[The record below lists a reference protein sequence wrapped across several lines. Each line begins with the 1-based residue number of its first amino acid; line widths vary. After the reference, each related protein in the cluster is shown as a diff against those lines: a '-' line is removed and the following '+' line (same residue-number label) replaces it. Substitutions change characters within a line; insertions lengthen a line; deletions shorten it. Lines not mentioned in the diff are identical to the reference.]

1 MNHFRYLVPFNCAVS
16 CNMLNKN
23 IAICII
29 IALNLS
35 CFSGKADLWGEYGRI
50 LGEIQNTELLWIG
63 RMLGEDWS
71 SELGFSDYYSNHDD
85 DYYWSRG
92 SGHTTPDSRI
102 KWELPTGGPVYSSPA
117 VDEQGN
123 LYLATWSGYVFGL
136 NIMRTTGWD
145 YFTGANMFSSP
156 AIGPD
161 GTVYVG
167 TLVNELLALTPS
179 GQKKWAVN
187 LGNKIGATPAVAPDG
202 TVYVGSYDY
211 QMHAIRP
218 DGSKKWAYRTGS
230 QIGSSAAVGPD
241 GTVYFGSYDGNLYAL
256 RPDGSK
262 KWQFATGDKIFSS
275 PALSDDGTIYFG
287 SYDDR
292 IYALHPDGTKKWHY
306 QTGGNVESSPVLAA
320 DRTVYVGSHDGN
332 FYALNPEG
340 GLKWTFTA
348 THLEGGTT
356 ETNYWDTNSTPTTV
370 EVPSPIGSTAAVG
383 KDGTIYFGSYGG
395 TFYALNPDGTK
406 KWDIRTGG
414 QIFSCPVIDAEGT
427 LYFGSLGE
435 RLYGLYT
442 EGKGLA
448 DSPWPMFHQGG
459 RHSGSLASTPA
470 PTERP
475 KLTIKRSS
483 TGQITLS
490 WPASATGYVL
500 ECTGDLSSPTGWIE
514 LTGSIEVISG
524 QNVMTQPSASACQFF
539 RLRSVVSPQ

>member
-1 MNHFRYLVPFNCAVS
+1 MR
-16 CNMLNKN
+16 NKK
-23 IAICII
+23 IAICVSIG
-29 IALNLS
+29 LSLS
-35 CFSGKADLWGEYGRI
+35 CFSGQADLWGEYGRI
-50 LGEIQNTELLWIG
+50 LGEIQDYELLWIG

-71 SELGFSDYYSNHDD
+71 SDRGFSDYYSSHDD
-85 DYYWSRG
+85 DYYWSQG
-92 SGHTTPDSRI
+92 SGNETGDSRI
-102 KWELPTGGPVYSSPA
+102 KWDLPIGSPVYSSPA

-123 LYLATWSGYVFGL
+123 LYLATWTGYVHGL
-136 NIMRTTGWD
+136 NIMKTTGWD

-161 GTVYVG
+161 GTIYVG
-167 TLVNELLALTPS
+167 TLVNELLALSPS
-179 GQKKWAVN
+179 GQKKWAIN
-187 LGNKIGATPAVAPDG
+187 LGNKVGATPAVAPDG
-202 TVYVGSYDY
+202 TVYVGCYDN
-211 QMHAIRP
+211 QMHALRP
-218 DGSKKWAYRTGS
+218 DGSKKWTFKTGA
-230 QIGSSAAVGPD
+230 QIGSSAAVGQD
-241 GTVYFGSYDGNLYAL
+241 GTIYFGSYDGNLYAL
-256 RPDGSK
+256 RPDGTK
-262 KWQFATGDKIFSS
+262 KWQFATGEKIFSS

-292 IYALHPDGTKKWHY
+292 IYALNPDGTEKWHY

-332 FYALNPEG
+332 FYALNADG

-348 THLEGGTT
+348 THFEGGATK
-356 ETNYWDTNSTPTTV
+356 TNSWDTNSTPTTV

-406 KWDIRTGG
+406 KWDIATGG
-414 QIFSCPVIDAEGT
+414 QIFSCPVIDSEGT

-435 RLYGLYT
+435 RLYGIYT

-475 KLTIKRSS
+475 NLTIKRSS

-490 WPASATGYVL
+490 WPASVTGYVL
-500 ECTGDLSSPTGWIE
+500 ECANDLVSPTGWIE

-524 QNVMTQPSASACQFF
+524 QNVMTFPSASACQFF
-539 RLRSVVSPQ
+539 RLRSVVSSQ